1 MAVRFFSYSA
11 LLLGLAVPLGW
22 SRPASAGPH
31 DVWLLPTELG
41 ALPPSTP
48 VDLAPLGQRLDAVL
62 REAVQDFGFSPL
74 ASGGGVAAQDE
85 QALTELARDAWVVRP
100 RLGLRGEAVE
110 LRLTVVPRASQVL
123 LVRTQNVTLPELE
136 VRSLGMLREL
146 LEPSTRLAQMRNCP
160 EPTGSELSD
169 EATLPSVR
177 SDGRAVLALHAAA
190 LGGYLGFA
198 LQSASGSDDARLTYP
213 LAALGASVGVGS
225 AMIVSEEWDIDVAR
239 AWYLGASIVWPGLAT
254 LLIVDVDERES
265 PGQRQL
271 LGLVGAVGGLTL
283 ATAGLALG
291 DVSEGG
297 AALTHSGAVLGLL
310 LGGLGE
316 LALQGDTDITPREGM
331 GWGALGGVV
340 LSGAVASQF
349 EVPSSTDLL
358 FIDLSALLGG
368 LAGAAIGT
376 PVLVSQDA
384 SPTRD
389 RIWLSG
395 IIAGTVAGAG
405 IGYWVTQGDEPGR
418 AELSKPAL
426 AEEPA
431 SAMPDAWAG
440 VSVRPQLGWQGMPLG
455 LGLSGQW

>member
-11 LLLGLAVPLGW
+11 LLLGLAVPLAW
-22 SRPASAGPH
+22 SRPALAGPH
-31 DVWLLPTELG
+31 DLWLLPTELG

-48 VDLAPLGQRLDAVL
+48 VDLTPLRQRLDAVL

-74 ASGGGVAAQDE
+74 LPGEKAAAQDD
-85 QALTELARDAWVVRP
+85 QALTELARDAWVVLP
-100 RLGLRGEAVE
+100 HLALRGEAVE

-123 LVRTQNVTLPELE
+123 LVRTQSLALPDLE

-146 LEPSTRLAQMRNCP
+146 LSPSARHAQPDCP
-160 EPTGSELSD
+160 EPPGIAPSD
-169 EATLPSVR
+169 DALVPSVR
-177 SDGRAVLALHAAA
+177 SDGQAVLALHAAA

-213 LAALGASVGVGS
+213 LAALGAGVGVGS

-254 LLIVDVDERES
+254 LLIVDVDERDA
-265 PGQRQL
+265 PGKRQL
-271 LGLVGAVGGLTL
+271 LGVVGAVGGLTL

-291 DVSEGG
+291 EVSEGG

-316 LALQGDTDITPREGM
+316 LALQGDTEITPRKGM

-340 LSGAVASQF
+340 LAGAVASQF
-349 EVPSSTDLL
+349 EVPSSTDSL

-368 LAGAAIGT
+368 LTGAALGT

-405 IGYWVTQGDEPGR
+405 IGYWVTQADEPSR
-418 AELSKPAL
+418 APLANLQLDAPA
-426 AEEPA
+426 PA
-431 SAMPDAWAG
+431 APDAGAG
-440 VSVRPQLGWQGMPLG
+440 LSLRPQLGWQGMPLG